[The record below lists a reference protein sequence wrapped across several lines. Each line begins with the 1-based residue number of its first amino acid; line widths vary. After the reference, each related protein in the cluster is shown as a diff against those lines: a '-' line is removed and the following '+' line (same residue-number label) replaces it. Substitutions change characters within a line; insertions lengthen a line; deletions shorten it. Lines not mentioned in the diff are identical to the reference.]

1 MAQQQL
7 RKRHATLKFRL
18 KGFVGIYRVRIL
30 GGWVYRM
37 RRVLAT
43 LCIGVIAVLVG
54 YKAIFGPNG
63 MMVYRAKKA
72 QYQKLQQDIEREQT
86 ENQRL
91 QHQVDVL
98 KSDPNAIEKEAR
110 EQLGFVKPGDF
121 VLLQPQPKLD
131 AKLPP
136 PPPDPK

>member
-1 MAQQQL
+1 
-7 RKRHATLKFRL
+7 
-18 KGFVGIYRVRIL
+18 
-30 GGWVYRM
+30 M

-43 LCIGVIAVLVG
+43 LCIGVLVVLVG

-72 QYQKLQQDIEREQT
+72 QYQKLQQDIEREQA

-91 QHQVDVL
+91 QHQVKLLQTDR
-98 KSDPNAIEKEAR
+98 SAIEKEAR
-110 EQLGFVKPGDF
+110 EQLGYVLPGDI
-121 VLLQPQPKLD
+121 VLLEPQANLD

-136 PPPDPK
+136 PPPVAKK